1 MYKNK
6 KGYWA
11 QQITI
16 NGKRRVLTA
25 KNKKD
30 LLIKLT
36 NANKSE
42 RLSKVP
48 LNKVASAW
56 LSDKEKEVAPNT
68 MKGYRAAY
76 KKIVAFWSDTD
87 MERITPQEVSA
98 WLGSFN
104 FAQKTIK
111 NILLVFREI
120 YDYAYVN
127 YGVKNNPTLH
137 VRSPKGKGKKERSF
151 PSEEDIRKVQ
161 GNVSFPF
168 GLMAYMA
175 LYTGLRRGELLALR
189 WEDVDLD
196 NKVISVRRSIYFT
209 NDHVPHEKTPKTEAG
224 IREVPI
230 MDSLYD
236 ILLPL
241 KKRPQDKVFGEMK
254 EYQVDKG
261 MRRYFAENDLGVTL
275 HGLRHGFASILYKN
289 NVDIKTAA
297 YVLGHAQ
304 SSTTLEIYTH
314 LMEQDKLKA
323 VRSALNSI

>member
-6 KGYWA
+6 KGLWT
-11 QQITI
+11 QQVTI
-16 NGKRRVLTA
+16 NGKRKVFSA
-25 KNKKD
+25 KSKND
-30 LLIKLT
+30 LLRKI
-36 NANKSE
+36 ANYRREDHSY
-42 RLSKVP
+42 VP
-48 LNKVASAW
+48 LDAVADEW
-56 LSDKEKEVAPNT
+56 IQNKEKDVAPNT
-68 MKGYRAAY
+68 MKGYKSAHR
-76 KKIVAFWSDTD
+76 KIVDFWADTD
-87 MERITPQEVSA
+87 MEKITPQEVQS

-104 FAQKTIK
+104 YAQKTIK
-111 NILLVFREI
+111 NVLLVFREI

-127 YGVKNNPTLH
+127 YNVKNNPTLH
-137 VRSPKGKGKKERSF
+137 VRSPKGKGKKERAF
-151 PSEEDIRKVQ
+151 PSEEDIKIVQ
-161 GNVSFPF
+161 SNISYPF

-196 NKVISVRRSIYFT
+196 EKVIYVRRSIYFT
-209 NDHVPHEKTPKTEAG
+209 NDHVPHEKSPKTEAG

-230 MDSLYD
+230 MDSLYE
-236 ILLPL
+236 ILLPI
-241 KKRPQDKVFGEMK
+241 KKRPKDKVFGELK

-261 MRRYFAENDLGVTL
+261 MRRYFEENDLGVTL

-314 LMEQDKLKA
+314 LMEQDKLKS
-323 VRSALNSI
+323 VRTALNNI